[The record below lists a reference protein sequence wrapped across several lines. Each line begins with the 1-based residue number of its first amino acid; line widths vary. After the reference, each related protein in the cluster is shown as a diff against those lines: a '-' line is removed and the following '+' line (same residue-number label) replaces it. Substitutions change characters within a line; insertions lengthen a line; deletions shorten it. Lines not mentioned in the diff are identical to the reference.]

1 MSSFSDHLKQRQLSP
16 ATRRCYERI
25 ASRIGDSDPLEFL
38 KEAISAHTPV
48 GTVLPMRAAIKHY
61 LIAEKGISELEAND
75 LLPKAK
81 GQPNKLRDSLTEEE
95 LVTYR
100 EEVEKCPEPSRTI
113 LLLLPETG
121 MRINEACSLRVSNI
135 TIKRG
140 IKGFL
145 FRGKGSKQRFIPLN
159 TKASKLIDDFLDLH
173 HMGGDWLFTGY
184 LGTPVKPDSVRKW
197 TRKIKTRR
205 PELDSLSPHLLRHTF
220 ATNALRGGMDL
231 RTLQALMGHSSIETT
246 SRYLHPDAQML
257 FDALKAL
264 EG

>member
-1 MSSFSDHLKQRQLSP
+1 MQKRGSRNW
-16 ATRRCYERI
+16 RR
-25 ASRIGDSDPLEFL
+25 
-38 KEAISAHTPV
+38 
-48 GTVLPMRAAIKHY
+48 
-61 LIAEKGISELEAND
+61 ND

-135 TIKRG
+135 TTKRG

-159 TKASKLIDDFLDLH
+159 TKASKLINTFLDLH

-197 TRKIKTRR
+197 TRKIKARQ
-205 PELDSLSPHLLRHTF
+205 PELESLSPHLLRHTF

-246 SRYLHPDAQML
+246 FTILTP
-257 FDALKAL
+257 
-264 EG
+264 

>member
-1 MSSFSDHLKQRQLSP
+1 MRSFSDHLKQRQLSQT
-16 ATRRCYERI
+16 TRRCYERI
-25 ASRIGDSDPLEFL
+25 ATRMGDTDPIDFL
-38 KEAISAHTPV
+38 KETIKSHTPV

-61 LIAEKGISELEAND
+61 LISEKGLSDDQAND

-81 GQPNKLRDSLTEEE
+81 GLPNKLRDSLTEDE
-95 LVTYR
+95 LVIYR
-100 EEVEKCPEPSRTI
+100 NEVEKCAEPSRTI

-121 MRINEACSLRVSNI
+121 MRINEACSLRVSDI
-135 TIKRG
+135 TTKRG
-140 IKGFL
+140 VKGFL
-145 FRGKGSKQRFIPLN
+145 FRGKGSKQRFVPLN
-159 TKASKLIDDFLDLH
+159 TKATNLINAYLDLH
-173 HMGGDWLFTGY
+173 HDGGEWLFTGY

-197 TRKIKTRR
+197 TRKIKKRK
-205 PELDSLSPHLLRHTF
+205 PELEMLSPHLLRHTF

-264 EG
+264 ES

>member
-1 MSSFSDHLKQRQLSP
+1 MRSFSEHLKQRQLSP
-16 ATRRCYERI
+16 TTRRCYERI
-25 ASRIGDSDPLEFL
+25 AARVGDSDPIDFL
-38 KEAISAHTPV
+38 RETISSHTPV

-61 LIAEKGISELEAND
+61 LMAEKGLSNDEANE

-81 GQPNKLRDSLTEEE
+81 GLPNKLRDSLTEEE
-95 LVTYR
+95 LETYR
-100 EEVEKCPEPSRTI
+100 LEVQKCPEPSRTI

-121 MRINEACSLRVSNI
+121 MRINEACSLRVSDI
-135 TIKRG
+135 TTKRG

-159 TKASKLIDDFLDLH
+159 TNASELIDRFLDCY
-173 HMGGDWLFTGY
+173 HMGSEWLFTGY
-184 LGTPVKPDSVRKW
+184 LGQPVKPDSVRKW
-197 TRKIKTRR
+197 TRKIKKRR

-264 EG
+264 ER